1 MTTLSTV
8 KFNKTRSFGSAA
20 FAKALFLR
28 LLAKLE
34 HGYLTIQDPDGF
46 YAFGDPQHTLQ
57 AHLTVH
63 DQRGYARVL
72 WGGGTIAAGECYVEG
87 LWDTPDL
94 TKVIQVLVRN
104 QALLDQLDHGFSWL
118 SQLGYR
124 LAHILR
130 SNSKAGSKKNI
141 CAHYDLSN
149 EFYGLFLDE
158 TMLYSSAVFPS
169 PTSSLYIAQ
178 LHKLQLICEGLQLK
192 AGEHLLEIGTGWGAL
207 AVYAAEHYQ
216 AQVTTTTI
224 SEAQYIYVQQ
234 LIRDKGLEQQITLL
248 KQDYRELVGQYDKL
262 VSIEMIEAVGYE
274 HLPQFFKQC
283 NKLLKPEGRLF
294 LQAITMSDQRY
305 ARYRKQADFIQCY
318 IFPGGFLPSMT
329 VLNEHFSGY
338 TDMKVS
344 GLSDLGLDYAL
355 TLEHW
360 SLRLQAKQDQ
370 LAGLGLDHQFYRL
383 WQFYLHYCMGGFKER
398 LISVI
403 HLTADKPG
411 YYDQV
416 PPIDYPD

>member
-8 KFNKTRSFGSAA
+8 KLPKTRSFGSVA

-28 LLAKLE
+28 LLAKLDR
-34 HGYLTIQDPDGF
+34 GYLTIQDSDAF
-46 YAFGDPQHTLQ
+46 YAFGDPQDTLQ

-94 TKVIQVLVRN
+94 TKVIQVFVRN
-104 QALLDQLDHGFSWL
+104 QSLLDQLDHGFSWL
-118 SQLGYR
+118 SQIGYR
-124 LAHILR
+124 LAHALR

-141 CAHYDLSN
+141 RAHYDLSN
-149 EFYGLFLDE
+149 EFYQLFLDE

-169 PTSSLYIAQ
+169 PTSSLYLAQ

-192 AGEHLLEIGTGWGAL
+192 AGDHLLEIGTGWGAL

-216 AQVTTTTI
+216 VQVTTTTI
-224 SEAQYIYVQQ
+224 SEAQYRYVQQ
-234 LIRDKGLEQQITLL
+234 LIRDQGLEQQITLL
-248 KQDYRELVGQYDKL
+248 KQDYRELTGQYDKL

-283 NKLLKPEGRLF
+283 NQLLKPEGRLF

-305 ARYRKQADFIQCY
+305 ARYRKQADFIQSY

-329 VLNEHFSGY
+329 VLNEHFTRY
-338 TDMKVS
+338 TDMKIS
-344 GLSDLGLDYAL
+344 GLSDFGLDYAL

-370 LAGLGLDHQFYRL
+370 LTGLGLDHQFYRL

-398 LISVI
+398 LISAI

-411 YYDQV
+411 YHDQTTSV
-416 PPIDYPD
+416 DYTD